1 MEKINIEN
9 KKASFKASMKQQLIV
24 QQGGSKYG
32 HRDTQIGDDM
42 FDEKYLPKFN
52 EFSQRDKLLKTTLIS
67 KYIDSSICCDTREI
81 PKLKIP
87 LGCLK
92 NESGPE
98 TFDQERE
105 FITKNVRVGH
115 SRNLGSHMTTKTSG
129 LSLYNT

>member
-1 MEKINIEN
+1 MKTESQRKVSQHRRFVPQHPNLVEQISKMEKRNIEN

-87 LGCLK
+87 LGGLK

-98 TFDQERE
+98 TFD
-105 FITKNVRVGH
+105 
-115 SRNLGSHMTTKTSG
+115 
-129 LSLYNT
+129 